1 MTDFP
6 TSNSRRQIRKPKS
19 YAGPVFG
26 GIAVFVWAFAF
37 SVSQSLTKVTGT
49 ASMPADLALGLGVG
63 LAGGLAGALVV
74 WLFLQFVLGRRK
86 TSNGRV
92 LLAALG
98 GIAVVGAVPAS
109 GFRVIGAGM
118 AAEQD
123 AMAVIRQGVEE
134 RRAAARERMFAER
147 DALVGQDFFEAVDLA
162 EPGGLRRARDKVKAL
177 REMQARADAQDE
189 GLRAQA
195 RTEIAA
201 MPVSG
206 PRRAQMLRSFEEGV
220 AHEKA
225 ETAIGAEL
233 SAMLFDEMDSQL
245 TILERRR
252 WVVEYGQI
260 AFTST
265 SDMNAFNIH
274 ATRVQQI
281 SAELDQR
288 VAAREQRIRSASARY

>member
-63 LAGGLAGALVV
+63 LAGSLAGALVV

-86 TSNGRV
+86 MSNGRV
-92 LLAALG
+92 VLAALG

-118 AAEQD
+118 AAEQE
-123 AMAVIRQGVEE
+123 AMAVIRQGVET
-134 RRAAARERMFAER
+134 RRADARERIQTER
-147 DALVGQDFFEAVDLA
+147 DALVSQDFFEAVDLA
-162 EPGGLRRARDKVKAL
+162 EPGGLSRAREKVKAL
-177 REMQARADAQDE
+177 RAMLVRANVEDENLRARA
-189 GLRAQA
+189 RA
-195 RTEIAA
+195 EIATL
-201 MPVSG
+201 PVSG
-206 PRRAQMLRSFEEGV
+206 PRRAQMLRGFEEGV
-220 AHEKA
+220 AREKA

-233 SAMLFDEMDSQL
+233 SSMLFDEMDAQL

-252 WVVEYGQI
+252 WVVEYGQL
-260 AFTST
+260 AFTSL
-265 SDMNAFNIH
+265 SDMNAFNVH
-274 ATRVQQI
+274 ATRVQEI
-281 SAELDQR
+281 SVELDRR
-288 VAAREQRIRSASARY
+288 VAAQEQRLRSASVR